1 MKLKKTIIFILKIVI
16 IVVIVAWIAL
26 FVFDYFRATN
36 GTKPTI
42 CLKEETIEVENGTYY
57 RCTSFGYKYY
67 EYVDN
72 DQNTSYGFGA
82 AFIQNDL
89 EKELGV

>member
-67 EYVDN
+67 EYVDI

-82 AFIQNDL
+82 AFIKNDL